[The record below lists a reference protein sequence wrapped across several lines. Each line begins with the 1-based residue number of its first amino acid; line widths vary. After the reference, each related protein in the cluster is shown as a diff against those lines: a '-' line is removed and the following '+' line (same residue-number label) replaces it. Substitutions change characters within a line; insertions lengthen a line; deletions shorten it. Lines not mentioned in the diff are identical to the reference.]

1 MRKLSSED
9 KSKTATTNHR
19 KRSRSRDRSKERKEK
34 AYRRRSTSRKS
45 ESDSYSYSDYSSS
58 SYSDSPPRRRSVSPL
73 RRCSCLLDVILL
85 GINRDIPLDDVKD
98 SRPIRER
105 LPLPD
110 LGMMRR
116 MMQNIHKSN
125 QNAEI
130 RDKSASQRKLEVGN

>member
-1 MRKLSSED
+1 MR
-9 KSKTATTNHR
+9 
-19 KRSRSRDRSKERKEK
+19 
-34 AYRRRSTSRKS
+34 
-45 ESDSYSYSDYSSS
+45 
-58 SYSDSPPRRRSVSPL
+58 
-73 RRCSCLLDVILL
+73 CI
-85 GINRDIPLDDVKD
+85 GIKRDIPSEDVKD

-130 RDKSASQRKLEVGN
+130 RDKTASQKKLEVGNGRWYERLGTGAKTGLST

>member
-1 MRKLSSED
+1 MFL
-9 KSKTATTNHR
+9 
-19 KRSRSRDRSKERKEK
+19 
-34 AYRRRSTSRKS
+34 
-45 ESDSYSYSDYSSS
+45 
-58 SYSDSPPRRRSVSPL
+58 
-73 RRCSCLLDVILL
+73 I
-85 GINRDIPLDDVKD
+85 GINRDIPSNDVKD

-130 RDKSASQRKLEVGN
+130 RDKSASKKKLEVRTGRWLDRLGTGA